1 MSDEAWDD
9 RETPSVRRREMLSL
23 PVALACGSAVL
34 TACGTIRQAGGAATS
49 TPAPSTEQTQE
60 VPVTPPEDLM
70 REHGVLKRILLI
82 YREGIRRINAG
93 EPVPARPLH
102 AGPASS
108 APSSRSTTSNLKN
121 VTSSRAW
128 SRPAN

>member
-1 MSDEAWDD
+1 MGRPRNTERAPPRDAQPARRPGLWLGGADRVRDD
-9 RETPSVRRREMLSL
+9 PASRRRRDIH
-23 PVALACGSAVL
+23 PC
-34 TACGTIRQAGGAATS
+34 
-49 TPAPSTEQTQE
+49 PPSTEQTQE

-102 AGPASS
+102 AGGRHHPHLHRGV
-108 APSSRSTTSNLKN
+108 P
-121 VTSSRAW
+121 RAT
-128 SRPAN
+128 

>member
-1 MSDEAWDD
+1 MRDD
-9 RETPSVRRREMLSL
+9 PASRRRRDIH
-23 PVALACGSAVL
+23 PC
-34 TACGTIRQAGGAATS
+34 
-49 TPAPSTEQTQE
+49 PSTEQTQE

-93 EPVPARPLH
+93 EPVPAQ
-102 AGPASS
+102 
-108 APSSRSTTSNLKN
+108 RSTTSNLKN